1 MTELHLQLYLE
12 RDFVN
17 FSNFLITPIFIEH
30 FRWLLLEL
38 IQPVSNSMELHAF
51 FISNTRLGKK
61 TTKSNP

>member
-1 MTELHLQLYLE
+1 MTELHLQLYQL

-17 FSNFLITPIFIEH
+17 FSNFLITPSFIEH

-38 IQPVSNSMELHAF
+38 IQPVSNSMELRAF